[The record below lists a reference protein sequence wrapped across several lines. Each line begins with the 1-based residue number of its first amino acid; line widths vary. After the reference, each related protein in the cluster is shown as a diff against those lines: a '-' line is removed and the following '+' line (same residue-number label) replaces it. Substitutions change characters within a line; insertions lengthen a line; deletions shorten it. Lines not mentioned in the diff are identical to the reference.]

1 MKSGANTRKNS
12 LGNAFQRRGAAFDAL
27 AERSKR
33 NYSSSERLNLVRNQ
47 PGGVFMNTNFR
58 WFTVAVLSAVAVLP
72 VRAQV
77 QVQNTNVRGGN
88 GVNYVRAARPA
99 PPRSFSGPS
108 FRPAP
113 IRRPMFK
120 AARIQNING
129 AQPVG
134 SIDPRLT
141 FQQPQHLVAPNL
153 GNQQSAT
160 ASGTLSL
167 NLATNRV
174 ASSDPAPQGT
184 SSNKQLPQANNS
196 SHAAGSARNHVF

>member
-1 MKSGANTRKNS
+1 
-12 LGNAFQRRGAAFDAL
+12 
-27 AERSKR
+27 
-33 NYSSSERLNLVRNQ
+33 
-47 PGGVFMNTNFR
+47 MNTNFR

-99 PPRSFSGPS
+99 PPRSFSGSS

-113 IRRPMFK
+113 IRRPMFNV
-120 AARIQNING
+120 ARIQNING

-134 SIDPRLT
+134 SIDPRPT
-141 FQQPQHLVAPNL
+141 FQASQHLVAPNL

-160 ASGTLSL
+160 ASGTLNL

-184 SSNKQLPQANNS
+184 SSNQQLPQANNS
-196 SHAAGSARNHVF
+196 SHSAGSARNHVFAQRSANWHRIGTIIMITGGMVTFVIL